1 MVNNVLALL
10 PPFWGTQAGILVI
23 LITMC
28 FNCYYVYVL
37 VHISDFHAL
46 MQKSQVSHLKVKK
59 ELKKTIIFQYT
70 CLEQMK
76 INKKKKNW
84 KGLFSKLKSAKMT
97 RKNILLVCKL
107 SSGNI
112 LCLFKHWYDY
122 VILIMNLWTGNRNG

>member
-1 MVNNVLALL
+1 
-10 PPFWGTQAGILVI
+10 
-23 LITMC
+23 MC

-76 INKKKKNW
+76 INKKKKL
-84 KGLFSKLKSAKMT
+84 KGFILKIKICKDDKKKYSSSLQIIL
-97 RKNILLVCKL
+97 RKHPVP
-107 SSGNI
+107 
-112 LCLFKHWYDY
+112 FQA
-122 VILIMNLWTGNRNG
+122 LI